1 MLVRT
6 SAINPI
12 ISAMRLM
19 KNVPRP
25 HETFP
30 IRFEQRSLLRVRERR
45 IPFREKTLRG
55 SNLLKGPIGKKSG
68 L

>member
-19 KNVPRP
+19 KNVNV
-25 HETFP
+25 
-30 IRFEQRSLLRVRERR
+30 SRVMVK
-45 IPFREKTLRG
+45 IKMGTANAF
-55 SNLLKGPIGKKSG
+55 
-68 L
+68 

>member
-19 KNVPRP
+19 KNVNAS
-25 HETFP
+25 
-30 IRFEQRSLLRVRERR
+30 QVML
-45 IPFREKTLRG
+45 KTKMG
-55 SNLLKGPIGKKSG
+55 TANAF
-68 L
+68 